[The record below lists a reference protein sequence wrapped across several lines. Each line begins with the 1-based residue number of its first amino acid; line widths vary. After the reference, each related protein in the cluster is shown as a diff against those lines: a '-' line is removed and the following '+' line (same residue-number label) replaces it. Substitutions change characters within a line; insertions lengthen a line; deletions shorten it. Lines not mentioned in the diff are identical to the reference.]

1 MRMAMIMN
9 DEDALDSSSHARVFI
24 VVLETLETGRDGG
37 VFFWLGFFGAVQE
50 AVGMVMGGICGRGF
64 LPKSEVGERVPEK

>member
-9 DEDALDSSSHARVFI
+9 DEDALDSFVSCQSLHSCSGDA
-24 VVLETLETGRDGG
+24 GDGQDGG

-50 AVGMVMGGICGRGF
+50 AVGMVMGGDMWGGASYLKVSCREGT
-64 LPKSEVGERVPEK
+64 